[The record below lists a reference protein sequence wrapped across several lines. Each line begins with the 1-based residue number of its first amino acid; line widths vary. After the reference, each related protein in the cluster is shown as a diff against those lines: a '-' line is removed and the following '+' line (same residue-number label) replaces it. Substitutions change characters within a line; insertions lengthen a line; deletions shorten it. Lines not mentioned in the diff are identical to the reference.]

1 MSSQIASYSVTPAS
15 VADLK
20 RLYEH
25 YSFDRH
31 ILWPKLKGMNHKT
44 RCQLIQIQPK
54 TVPALGQVAV
64 YSIYKTGDFMDD
76 LVLELNMSQ
85 IAFPGGT
92 FAAYRNDVSGFIRE
106 ARLYQGGAI
115 LQTHTFD
122 EYCFWNSYLSTYEE
136 YQALTEAVGILP
148 LATRIARNAAGP
160 QTFYI
165 PIRCLFD
172 NYSAPLSLLNEEI
185 QLQLEFR
192 PMNQVIQS
200 DSLNPT
206 AQILSA
212 NLRGT
217 FLEAGNQLMADM
229 FEQSKIGTL
238 PFGVMDMTYVTD
250 VIPAGIQTHRLL
262 LTTFRSLTPYFAFW
276 VREQR
281 QVVDTTYNPNFEWTN
296 TVAYQSFNMQD
307 RGQNVASNPVDIPSD
322 YVKLHMISTDFHKYF
337 DPSKRF
343 TDYPGLFSY
352 SIEPIVDLHSKQV
365 ENMGQFDFS
374 QTQSAYLIINFPAPL
389 AVPCTLS
396 VYGPFINL
404 ALISNGAIRKMI
416 V

>member
-1 MSSQIASYSVTPAS
+1 MSSQLASYSVTPAS

-20 RLYEH
+20 RLYQH

-31 ILWPKLKGMNHKT
+31 VLWPKLKGMDHKT

-54 TVPALGQVAV
+54 TVPAFGQTCVF
-64 YSIYKTGDFMDD
+64 SIFKTGDFMDD
-76 LVLELNMSQ
+76 LVLELQVSQ
-85 IAFPGGT
+85 ILFPGGT
-92 FAAYRNDVSGFIRE
+92 FASYRNDMSGCIQEVRV
-106 ARLYQGGAI
+106 YQGGAI
-115 LQTHTFD
+115 LQTHTNE
-122 EYCFWNSYLSTYEE
+122 EYCFQNAYLQTFEE
-136 YQALTEAVGILP
+136 YQSLTEAVGALP

-185 QLQLEFR
+185 QVQIQFK
-192 PMNQVIQS
+192 PFNMVAQS
-200 DSLNPT
+200 DAVTPT
-206 AQILSA
+206 GQILSA

-229 FEQSKIGTL
+229 FEQTKIGTL
-238 PFGVMDMTYVTD
+238 PFGVMDMTNVLD

-262 LTTFRSLTPYFAFW
+262 LTTFRSLTPYFFFW
-276 VREQR
+276 IREQR
-281 QVVDTTYNPNFEWTN
+281 QLNDTTFNPNFEWTN
-296 TVAYQSFNMQD
+296 TVPYLSFNMQD
-307 RGQNVASNPVDIPSD
+307 RGQNVASNPVDLPSD

-337 DPSKRF
+337 NPSNRF
-343 TDYPGLFSY
+343 TDYPGLFSF
-352 SIEPIVDLHSKQV
+352 SIEPIVDLHSLQV
-365 ENMGQFDFS
+365 ESMGYYDYS

-389 AVPCTLS
+389 AVPCTLCA
-396 VYGPFINL
+396 YGPFINA